1 MAVVSSVTA
10 KDVDAKGVAGPIT
23 NGTTAGATVAGAFTV
38 LVVWALTLFG
48 VTVPPE
54 VASAFTVLV
63 AGVVG
68 WLVGRATHPVAPS
81 VIEAIEAKVSAE
93 SPVVIAPVEVEAKE
107 VPMTDALVANA
118 SDKTHKYDATSVA
131 PEESS
136 VDFADPEV
144 DNDPTEES
152 EAVSEA
158 SVASEDHVETEETV
172 EVETGTVQEAPEVEV
187 ETLDIAD
194 ARPVYYTS

>member
-38 LVVWALTLFG
+38 LVVWGLTLFG

-136 VDFADPEV
+136 VDLGESEV
-144 DNDPTEES
+144 DNDTSETI

-158 SVASEDHVETEETV
+158 PVASEDHVGTENVEDTGTPIESEAIQVETV
-172 EVETGTVQEAPEVEV
+172 DLG
-187 ETLDIAD
+187 D
-194 ARPVYYTS
+194 AKPVYYNA